1 MKADRT
7 IIDKAR
13 ALAIDH
19 HRFQRYGKDFT
30 HVHHLTAVAGL
41 VSLHSTDVATN
52 AAAWLHDIVED
63 PNSESDF
70 TVEDIMYAYGD
81 DIGGIVDRVTDPA
94 GLGRFEA
101 KKISLP
107 RASGDIRSSIVKL
120 ADRYCN
126 HAFTILTEDQ
136 KFAELYLGEF
146 DFFMHTFYRA
156 GREQMPLFRMVG
168 AQQEQLRRLA
178 ELRLVRAV

>member
-1 MKADRT
+1 MNTDRT

-19 HRFQRYGKDFT
+19 HRFQRYGKNFT

-41 VSLHSTDVATN
+41 VSLHSTDPATN

-63 PNSESDF
+63 PNSESEF
-70 TVEDIMYAYGD
+70 TVAEIKFAYGLD
-81 DIGGIVDRVTDPA
+81 VGTIVDLVTDPPR
-94 GLGRFEA
+94 LGREEA
-101 KKISLP
+101 KMISLP
-107 RASGDIRSSIVKL
+107 RAASDFRSSIVKL

-136 KFAELYLGEF
+136 KFAEMYLGEF

-168 AQQEQLRRLA
+168 AQEEQLRRLA
-178 ELRLVRAV
+178 ELRVARAV